1 MNATQASECPS
12 QFALD
17 DRALHGAGGPAGAQ
31 TIDSHVEGCA
41 RCQAALAARAA
52 DRASFDETAPVLW
65 TRIAA
70 RRRARVRWRSA
81 WLGVPALIAG
91 LGAAVLMIAARGPGP
106 APSPL
111 PYVGPKGRPPIAIA
125 CRRAGTVFGLAP
137 GDEVAPGDELRFTPL
152 PVRPDARFV
161 HVGSV
166 DGTGRYTPFYPL
178 AGAAGVVLP
187 APGQPLD
194 GGIRLDAAPGPE
206 RLFVVLSAAA
216 LSVDAVRAVA
226 EANAGARTTVDR
238 IDGVSVTTAWIV
250 LPKRAGAPAP

>member
-1 MNATQASECPS
+1 MNETAGQECPS
-12 QFALD
+12 RFALD
-17 DRALHGAGGPAGAQ
+17 DRALHHGGGHAQ
-31 TIDSHVEGCA
+31 REQPEIDRHVDSCR
-41 RCQAALAARAA
+41 RCQATLAERAA
-52 DRASFDETAPVLW
+52 ERALFDATAGAVW

-70 RRRARVRWRSA
+70 QGRARRRRRWIA
-81 WLGVPALIAG
+81 LPALVAA
-91 LGAAVLMIAARGPGP
+91 LGAVALVIAARGHGP
-106 APSPL
+106 VDRG
-111 PYVGPKGRPPIAIA
+111 YVGPKGAASIEIV
-125 CRRAGTVFGLAP
+125 CRRAGAVFALGP
-137 GDEVAPGDELRFTPL
+137 DDEVAPGDELRFTPL